1 MELPLHDSRALGR
14 AARQASAGDLR
25 ADSWAGAGGPLSR
38 APGLTLCGAD
48 LGAVAWNLGS
58 IEATIGAGLARR
70 LEVVSATS
78 FGGAMAL
85 ALAAVGWSRDRR
97 RACEAARFAA
107 EVAGPALEWLVGEAG
122 ELEQRRGESWPGL
135 AAVIEA
141 GPLGDA
147 RLGELAGGMPTALFL
162 GHHPGSGALVRF
174 AEGWVR
180 CWPYGR
186 SEAAGWPLA
195 EVVALCSQDLVWA
208 KATSR
213 AVAFDGSTALSAVGG
228 AEGFVV
234 SDAGILDPLGV
245 ELLWLR
251 SERTYVSDGTS
262 GCEGGVTVRGSGVK
276 RGLEDLAAP
285 EREILAGFVQERRDR
300 VARGL
305 AAGIRRGA
313 LWSRAES
320 GFAAAPDPPSLYS
333 AGREAAARSLTRAL
347 EEEKK

>member
-1 MELPLHDSRALGR
+1 LELPLHDSRASGR
-14 AARQASAGDLR
+14 PAREASTGDLR
-25 ADSWAGAGGPLSR
+25 ADSWAGPGGPLSR

-58 IEATIGAGLARR
+58 IEATIGAGLTRR
-70 LEVVSATS
+70 LEVISATS

-85 ALAAVGWSRDRR
+85 GLAAAGWSRDRR
-97 RACEAARFAA
+97 RACEARRFAE
-107 EVAGPALEWLVGEAG
+107 EVAGPALEWLVAEAG
-122 ELEQRRGESWPGL
+122 ELERRRGETWAGL
-135 AAVIEA
+135 AAAIAA
-141 GPLGDA
+141 GPLGAA

-186 SEAAGWPLA
+186 SEAASWPLA

-208 KATSR
+208 KAAAR
-213 AVAFDGSTALSAVGG
+213 AVCFDGSTSLAGPGG
-228 AEGFVV
+228 EEGFVV

-262 GCEGGVTVRGSGVK
+262 GCEGGVTVRGGGVR
-276 RGLEDLAAP
+276 RGFDELAAP

-320 GFAAAPDPPSLYS
+320 GFAAASEPMDLYV
-333 AGREAAARSLTRAL
+333 AGRGAAARALARAL